1 MSMDAIITGENEEIV
16 GLSVIDNK
24 DVENLIEI
32 GENGEITGHDSDGYP
47 DKAANRTDNDNEYV
61 EQARRYA
68 KYYVYQQRGYDTVD
82 HAENPEYVNAVREA
96 ITDLSASDFE
106 QYFGPLHQQIRSH
119 HDESVQRLV
128 DLPAGVRAEDA
139 VVYEL
144 DVYLGVDLE
153 DDAVSDTAE
162 AVAASHGLDF
172 EAAISQT
179 VSAATQQDLVDWEAV
194 GEHVIETTDVDDIP
208 LEIAAVSGIH
218 VGYPDARGEHQ
229 VQRAD
234 DPLDRE
240 PDATIELIPADPGG
254 FEAFRD
260 YLDHHHRC
268 QVRDCF
274 AGMGLLPPE
283 PFQTIGFGKFIY
295 ARRYDHYDLYP
306 TFHTTDTDS
315 GGLFG

>member
-1 MSMDAIITGENEEIV
+1 MNAKIIGEDENGFGVRVTDNNSVEHTISVGFDGEIQGHGQDGYSDEPDKRTKNENEHV
-16 GLSVIDNK
+16 NQS
-24 DVENLIEI
+24 
-32 GENGEITGHDSDGYP
+32 
-47 DKAANRTDNDNEYV
+47 
-61 EQARRYA
+61 RRYA

-172 EAAISQT
+172 EAATAET
-179 VSAATQQDLVDWEAV
+179 VSAATQPDLVDWEAV

-218 VGYPDARGEHQ
+218 VGYPNGRGEHQ
-229 VQRAD
+229 LQRAD

-254 FEAFRD
+254 FDGFRD
-260 YLDHHHRC
+260 YIDHHLRC